1 MELKVFFEPQKNFK
15 ERLTE
20 LNNTVALSECIIKWT
35 PTASMDEVIKPLS
48 NKDICIITTADCSGL
63 NSHVLE
69 NFELLIKL
77 FEAAKI
83 KRIWIHNPPK
93 FFLDK
98 VTLYSPDISIYHHE
112 YPKITE
118 KILKNIFNQF
128 DNNIIGQEN
137 AKKIICRKLLAHM
150 IRPSDKPLV
159 LMFYGKPGIGKTE
172 TAKYLSKILYGNTSI
187 LREQMTMVGGE
198 TSIKYFKA
206 TSHTEDSFSKKLLN
220 RRSNLVL
227 LDEFALAPQFFH
239 TSFFQMFDEGI
250 YMDQNF
256 NVDVKNSIIIC
267 TSNLLSIE
275 DMENNI
281 DAALLSRFDGF
292 VHFSEFTLEDKEK
305 IMINLFDEIVN
316 KKNLK
321 NKYFNKISKEKILL
335 KVRAQLS
342 DLPNMRS
349 IRKFMEDCISDV
361 LMNEIL

>member
-1 MELKVFFEPQKNFK
+1 
-15 ERLTE
+15 
-20 LNNTVALSECIIKWT
+20 
-35 PTASMDEVIKPLS
+35 
-48 NKDICIITTADCSGL
+48 
-63 NSHVLE
+63 
-69 NFELLIKL
+69 
-77 FEAAKI
+77 
-83 KRIWIHNPPK
+83 
-93 FFLDK
+93 
-98 VTLYSPDISIYHHE
+98 
-112 YPKITE
+112 
-118 KILKNIFNQF
+118 
-128 DNNIIGQEN
+128 
-137 AKKIICRKLLAHM
+137 
-150 IRPSDKPLV
+150 
-159 LMFYGKPGIGKTE
+159 MFYGKQGIGKTE
-172 TAKYLSKILYGNTSI
+172 TAKYLSKILYGNTPI

-239 TSFFQMFDEGI
+239 TSFFQMFNEGI

-281 DAALLSRFDGF
+281 DVALLSRFDGF

-305 IMINLFDEIVN
+305 I
-316 KKNLK
+316 
-321 NKYFNKISKEKILL
+321 LL
-335 KVRAQLS
+335 KVRAQLP